1 MIERWRMI
9 EDGKQLEVLIT
20 IEDQD
25 TFNLPWQV
33 SLRWRRVQE
42 TLPEVI
48 CSENNLNLFDYGMPV
63 ANKPDF

>member
-1 MIERWRMI
+1 
-9 EDGKQLEVLIT
+9 
-20 IEDQD
+20 
-25 TFNLPWQV
+25 
-33 SLRWRRVQE
+33 VQE